1 MLMKF
6 KKNNTIGLAVSVA
19 LHLLL
24 LLFLWLVTVER
35 PEQQEEGGVE
45 VMMGFVEVAS
55 GDFQPAPGEPSAVEQ
70 PAITE
75 PEADEQPLISQTD
88 EPSIEVEH
96 KTDRKEEQKSP
107 VKKEKT
113 AEEIRLEKEKEAAA
127 NANKLISGAFGKGSS
142 MSDTGKSDSG
152 SGVQGSVNGNS
163 NDGEVAGAG
172 GYGSFNLHGRSLGTG
187 SLPAPSYNVREEGT
201 VVVNIWVNPKGR
213 VIRTSINPKTNTS
226 SAELRNAA
234 EKAARLARF
243 NEVSSVDD
251 QQGTITY
258 VFNLK

>member
-1 MLMKF
+1 MKF
-6 KKNNTIGLAVSVA
+6 NRNNSIGLLVSVV

-24 LLFLWLVTVER
+24 ILVLWLVTVER

-55 GDFQPAPGEPSAVEQ
+55 GDLSPMPGEPAVVEPQ
-70 PAITE
+70 TE
-75 PEADEQPLISQTD
+75 SVPEVEEEPMVVQND
-88 EPSIEVEH
+88 EPSVNVNTGNENKKKPE
-96 KTDRKEEQKSP
+96 KP

-113 AEEIRLEKEKEAAA
+113 EEEIRLEREKAAAA
-127 NANKLISGAFGKGSS
+127 NANKLIAGAFGKGSS
-142 MSDTGKSDSG
+142 MTNSGKADTGN
-152 SGVQGSVNGNS
+152 GVQGSVDGNS
-163 NDGEVAGAG
+163 NTGETAGVG
-172 GYGSFNLHGRSLGTG
+172 GYGSFNLSGRSLGTG

-226 SAELRNAA
+226 SSELRNAA

-243 NEVSSVDD
+243 NEISSVDD